1 MRTASVGRMDDRDGK
16 AELRKLLDL
25 SALMS
30 IPELTDRERIAFDE
44 AFLRLFPTQDGA
56 TSHSRGQSGI

>member
-1 MRTASVGRMDDRDGK
+1 MRPASVGRTDDRDGK

-30 IPELTDRERIAFDE
+30 LPELTEREKIAFDE
-44 AFLRLFPTQDGA
+44 AFLRIFPIHDGIN
-56 TSHSRGQSGI
+56 SHSRWQSDI